1 MFPLH
6 FIVFSFFAAAVWAAC
21 NGHDELCKRKYSEIT
36 FIGAHNSAFVG
47 KQPSQNQHLSVT
59 EQLNFGVRFLQAQTQ
74 EKNGDIQMCH
84 THCWLLDEGPIEDY
98 LEDISSWMANNPD
111 QVVTLLLTNHDALP
125 IEKFDAAFNST
136 GLEEFVFRPEK
147 KLALNEWPTLQELI
161 DAGTRLLVFMG
172 MYAQYWSY
180 GILLIGLDYNMD
192 ESKVDYIVNQ
202 FEYFWE
208 TPFGELDPSFPTCE
222 VDRPENGD
230 PAKLMGIMNHMLND
244 DILGIIIPSRLR
256 AKQTNSVK
264 SIQGQVD
271 LCKNEW
277 STKPNVILVSI
288 LSILL

>member
-6 FIVFSFFAAAVWAAC
+6 FIVFSFFAVAVWAAC
-21 NGHDELCKRKYSEIT
+21 NGHDKLCKRKYSETT

-47 KQPSQNQHLSVT
+47 KQPSQNQYLPVT

-74 EKNGDIQMCH
+74 DKNGDIQMCH

-98 LEDISSWMANNPD
+98 LKDISSWMANNPD
-111 QVVTLLLTNHDALP
+111 QVVTLLLTNRDALP

-136 GLEEFVFRPEK
+136 GLKEFVFRPEK

-172 MYAQYWSY
+172 IARLTTSSINSTTF
-180 GILLIGLDYNMD
+180 GKHL
-192 ESKVDYIVNQ
+192 
-202 FEYFWE
+202 
-208 TPFGELDPSFPTCE
+208 FGELDHSFPTCE

-244 DILGIIIPSRLR
+244 DVLGIIIPSRLR
-256 AKQTNSVK
+256 AKQTNSAK
-264 SIQGQVD
+264 SIQSQVD
-271 LCKNEW
+271 LCKSEW
-277 STKPNVILVSI
+277 SAKPSVILLDWVNVGDAMEVQ
-288 LSILL
+288 LLLNGL